1 MRRIAGVFKTTSIK
15 ALKAEVELM
24 STKQRLFDRL
34 RKYAIRMMH
43 VTNTHNVRQCIDK
56 YENAYED
63 EDRIDTQISYIMK
76 TLQQNIEKDKLKKIE
91 MFTYES

>member
-1 MRRIAGVFKTTSIK
+1 M
-15 ALKAEVELM
+15 L
-24 STKQRLFDRL
+24 
-34 RKYAIRMMH
+34 H
-43 VTNTHNVRQCIDK
+43 VTNTHNVRQCIDN
-56 YENAYED
+56 YENTYED